1 VRQLL
6 VLMLSLAA
14 KLTLK
19 GGAMQEIYEQQCE
32 HKKQEVTFLKNK
44 ELNETK
50 AVRATCVDCKQDLDC
65 LSKKTG

>member
-1 VRQLL
+1 
-6 VLMLSLAA
+6 MLSLAA

-32 HKKQEVTFLKNK
+32 HKKQEVTYVPDRESGECKL
-44 ELNETK
+44 
-50 AVRATCVDCKQDLDC
+50 VRATCVDCKQDLDC